1 MVDRA
6 RGVAGDGFRA
16 SPKRKNCRKF
26 NGLSLA
32 RSRTK
37 LAWAASSSGAS
48 FVASEN
54 VSVAG
59 LAGRYATALFEL
71 ATEAKALDAIASD
84 LSRLKALVDGSADL
98 ARLVRSPIFSREEQ
112 GKAMDAVLARL
123 NVNPLTKNFVGLLAQ
138 KRRLFALTGIVAA
151 FDKLVA
157 NQRGEMTVEVTSAQA
172 LKSEQRTAL
181 MGTLKDAMKRE
192 MRLTER
198 VDPTLLGGLIVKVG
212 SRQIDST
219 LKSKLVRLERA
230 MRGA

>member
-1 MVDRA
+1 MVDRRRGLA
-6 RGVAGDGFRA
+6 RGGFRA
-16 SPKRKNCRKF
+16 RPKSKNSRKF
-26 NGLSLA
+26 NSLSLTDCSVFQGLSEPLF
-32 RSRTK
+32 
-37 LAWAASSSGAS
+37 GAS

-71 ATEAKALDAIASD
+71 ANEAKALDAIASD
-84 LSRLKALVDGSADL
+84 LSRLKALIDGSADL

-112 GKAMDAVLARL
+112 GRAMDAVLARL
-123 NVNPLTKNFVGLLAQ
+123 NVNPLTKNFVGLLAE

-157 NQRGEMTVEVTSAQA
+157 HQRGEMTAEVTSAQA
-172 LKSEQRTAL
+172 LKPEQRTAL
-181 MGTLKDAMKRE
+181 MGTLKDAMKRDV
-192 MRLTER
+192 RLTER